1 MAMSSDEARV
11 PMTRIPYRDLRVR
24 DPLLKMELLEAVG
37 RVLDHRRLV
46 RGPEHEQ
53 FEAEMAR
60 HCRRQ
65 HAVGVGSGTDALYLA
80 LRALDIGPGD
90 EVMTTALSRVATASA
105 IVLTGATPVFVDIG
119 DDLNIDV
126 ELIERP
132 SRCGRKRS
140 CRSTSRVR
148 CATCAGFWTWHGDGV
163 CSS

>member
-37 RVLDHRRLV
+37 RVLDHGRLV

-90 EVMTTALSRVATASA
+90 EVMTTALSCRDGKCHRTDRRDARLRRHRRRSQHRRRV
-105 IVLTGATPVFVDIG
+105 D
-119 DDLNIDV
+119 
-126 ELIERP
+126 
-132 SRCGRKRS
+132 
-140 CRSTSRVR
+140 
-148 CATCAGFWTWHGDGV
+148 
-163 CSS
+163 